1 MSEKNYLLISAIVFA
16 LVALLHFVSLFTH
29 WSFQIGTV
37 TVPLW
42 GSWLGLLIGA
52 TLSIWAFRL
61 LSQWKIS
68 HQ

>member
-1 MSEKNYLLISAIVFA
+1 MSEKNYLFISAAIFA
-16 LVALLHFVSLFTH
+16 LVALLHSVRLFSH
-29 WSFQIGTV
+29 WSFQIGAV

-42 GSWLGLLIGA
+42 GSWLAVLIGA

-61 LSQWKIS
+61 ISQWNVS

>member
-1 MSEKNYLLISAIVFA
+1 MSEKNYILISAIVFA
-16 LVALLHFVSLFTH
+16 LVALLHLVRLFTH
-29 WSFQIGTV
+29 WSFQIGAV

-61 LSQWKIS
+61 LSQWKIT

>member
-1 MSEKNYLLISAIVFA
+1 MSEKNYILISAAIFT
-16 LVALLHFVSLFTH
+16 LVALLHFVRLFTH
-29 WSFQIGTV
+29 WSFQIGAV

-61 LSQWKIS
+61 LSQWKIT

>member
-1 MSEKNYLLISAIVFA
+1 MSEKNYLLISAIIFS
-16 LVALLHFVSLFTH
+16 LVALVHLVRLFTH
-29 WSFQIGTV
+29 WSFQIGAM

-42 GSWLGLLIGA
+42 GSWLAVLIGA

-61 LSQWKIS
+61 FSQWKIT

>member
-1 MSEKNYLLISAIVFA
+1 MSEKNYILISAAIFT
-16 LVALLHFVSLFTH
+16 LVALLHFVRLFTH
-29 WSFQIGTV
+29 WSFQIGAM

-61 LSQWKIS
+61 LSQWKIT